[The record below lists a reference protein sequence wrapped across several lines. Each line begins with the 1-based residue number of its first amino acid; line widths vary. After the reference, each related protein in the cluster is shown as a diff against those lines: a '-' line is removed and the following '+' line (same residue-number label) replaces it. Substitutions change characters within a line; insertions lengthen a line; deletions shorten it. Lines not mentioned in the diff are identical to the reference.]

1 MSDPNFAEQAG
12 GFMADAEVDTVA
24 DNLINQ
30 GVDAIASHIPGGE
43 GFEQQ
48 LRTEVDQ
55 VVNNA
60 INNELN
66 KGVEGVM
73 QDAEGLFHKD

>member
-43 GFEQQ
+43 GFE
-48 LRTEVDQ
+48 
-55 VVNNA
+55 
-60 INNELN
+60 
-66 KGVEGVM
+66 
-73 QDAEGLFHKD
+73 